1 MTGSAESNI
10 ESQTS
15 LTARSTQ
22 QEDKASDEEGPEVD
36 GDVVVGEHRL
46 GTFLHKPSHLLH
58 ADTGHQIYKKKTLSL
73 SLSL

>member
-22 QEDKASDEEGPEVD
+22 QEDKASDEKGPEVD
-36 GDVVVGEHRL
+36 GDVVIGEQRL
-46 GTFLHKPSHLLH
+46 GIFLHKPSHLLH